1 MRVIDAE
8 QGSEAWHAARVSRV
22 TASRVSDV
30 MAKGRSG
37 APSLTRAAYMGEL
50 IAETLTGQPV
60 NSFNGNADTER
71 GIRLEPEARLAYEI
85 ATGESVRQVGL
96 VLHPTNDRVA
106 ASPDGL
112 VGWHGGL
119 EIKCPKPHVH
129 LEYILSCEVPCVY
142 RPQMG
147 LQAICAGLEWIDFVS
162 YCPVF
167 PEDMQLFIVR
177 FRPPPEFLDE
187 IDAEVSKFLMEM
199 DKKLE
204 QISELRSQS

>member
-1 MRVIDAE
+1 MRIINAE
-8 QGSEAWHAARVSRV
+8 QGSPEWFDARVGRV

-37 APSLTRAAYMGEL
+37 APSTTRAAYMAEL
-50 IAETLTGQPV
+50 VAETLTGQPV
-60 NSFNGNADTER
+60 NSFKGNADTER
-71 GIRLEPEARLAYEI
+71 GIQLEPEARLAYEI

-112 VGWHGGL
+112 VGRGGL

-129 LEYILSCEVPCVY
+129 LEYLLAGVAPTAY

-147 LQAICAGLEWIDFVS
+147 TQILCAELEFVDFVS

-167 PEDMQLFIVR
+167 PEDLQLFIVR
-177 FRPPPEFLDE
+177 FCPEMEYLKELDFGIGTFLSELDE
-187 IDAEVSKFLMEM
+187 KLADV
-199 DKKLE
+199 KKL
-204 QISELRSQS
+204 RGK